1 MSKPLLDS
9 WTPGAKDKLKYL
21 LVFTSLFL
29 IGFIWYMNDIQPGN
43 LLREVSAIRP
53 IDFFET
59 EWLYTGLLVFTGSF
73 PFIFGF
79 LPRLKFHKQWGYVLL
94 ANLPVTAF
102 FILWDIY
109 FTHKGVWGFSETYTT
124 GAQFIGLPWEECLF
138 FVIIPSACT
147 FIYWSLNSV
156 VKNEPFK
163 QIERTISIVLI
174 IFLFAIGIWN
184 WNRIYTSTT
193 TILSALLLLY
203 HLLFIQSGYRGR
215 FYLTYIVSCIPFL
228 LVNGVLTG
236 GFTEGPV
243 VMYNPEEYFG
253 LRVGT
258 VPVDDFAYSFLM
270 LFANITLF
278 EAISKK

>member
-1 MSKPLLDS
+1 MTKPLLDS

-29 IGFIWYMNDIQPGN
+29 IGLIWYMNDIQTGN

-53 IDFFET
+53 VDFFET
-59 EWLYTGLLVFTGSF
+59 KWLYASLLIFTGSF
-73 PFIFGF
+73 PLIFGF

-94 ANLPVTAF
+94 ANVPVTVF

-109 FTHKGVWGFSETYTT
+109 FTHKGVWGFSKNYTT
-124 GAQFIGLPWEECLF
+124 GFQLIGLPWEECLF
-138 FVIIPSACT
+138 FIIIPSACT

-156 VKNEPFK
+156 LTKEPFMR
-163 QIERTISIVLI
+163 IEQFISLVLLIV
-174 IFLFAIGIWN
+174 LFAIGIWK
-184 WNRIYTSTT
+184 WDHIYTSTA

-203 HLLFIQSGYRGR
+203 HLLFIRSGYRGR
-215 FYLTYIVSCIPFL
+215 FYLAYIVSCIPFL

-278 EAISKK
+278 EVISKK